1 MAVFVDGAFWHGH
14 SSAFTPGKSGGYW
27 DAKIAR
33 NVARD
38 RAADALLEGQ
48 GWTVLRFWDFDV
60 RKDVQSCVGS
70 ISRVLRHRTPR

>member
-14 SSAFTPGKSGGYW
+14 ASAYTPGKSGGYW

-38 RAADALLEGQ
+38 RTIDERLTGD

-60 RKDVQSCVGS
+60 RQDLEDCVS
-70 ISRVLRHRTPR
+70 SVDRALRAKTPT